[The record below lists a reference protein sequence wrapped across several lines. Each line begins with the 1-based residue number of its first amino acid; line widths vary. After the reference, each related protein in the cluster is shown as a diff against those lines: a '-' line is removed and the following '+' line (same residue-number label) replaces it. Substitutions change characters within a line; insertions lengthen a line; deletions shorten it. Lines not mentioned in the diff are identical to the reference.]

1 MHARISTVAF
11 LGIDIVDV
19 DVQVHLGGGGGAFLL
34 VGLAVK
40 TIAESRVRVRAAL
53 AAIGLALP
61 VKRITVNLSPADLHK
76 EGSHYDLPIALGLMT
91 AMGIFAPDQLDGHV
105 AIGELALDGR
115 LRAVAGVL
123 PAAVAAGR
131 RGRGGICPEAC
142 GGEAAWS
149 GAGDVAVDGEI
160 PAGRRLVI
168 PAAGQ
173 RQRPPLR
180 ITVGPHRLPPDARV
194 DFFLLLG
201 QDAAVESED
210 GGDTCRCD
218 QTAGETSG
226 RVAH

>member
-19 DVQVHLGGGGGAFLL
+19 DVQVHLGGGVGAFLL
-34 VGLAVK
+34 VGLPDK
-40 TIAESRVRVRAAL
+40 TIAESRERVRAAL

-61 VKRITVNLSPADLHK
+61 VKRITVNPSPADLHK
-76 EGSHYDLPIALGLMT
+76 EGSHYDLPIALGLMS

-131 RGRGGICPEAC
+131 RGRGVICPEAC

-149 GAGDVAVDGEI
+149 A
-160 PAGRRLVI
+160 PATSSRPRPSSPWSTISRARRCW
-168 PAAGQ
+168 
-173 RQRPPLR
+173 RLR
-180 ITVGPHRLPPDARV
+180 CHAWPRRAWGCP
-194 DFFLLLG
+194 
-201 QDAAVESED
+201 
-210 GGDTCRCD
+210 
-218 QTAGETSG
+218 TSPT
-226 RVAH
+226 